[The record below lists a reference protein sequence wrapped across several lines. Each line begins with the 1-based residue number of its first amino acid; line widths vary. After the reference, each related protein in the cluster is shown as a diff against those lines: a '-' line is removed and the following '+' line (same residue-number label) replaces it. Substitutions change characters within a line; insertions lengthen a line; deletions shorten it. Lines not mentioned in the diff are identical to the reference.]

1 MKSYPFNSKNIG
13 TTSSPEWDRAITA
26 EDERQF
32 NKLYFTNGIFANP
45 PNSLMVRPGGGM
57 KIEVSPGGC
66 HIEGAKAYSTE
77 SRYITLSNSDSQLSR
92 IDRVLVRFDLAE
104 AVRSIE
110 IYVREGVPS
119 TTPRPPEIH
128 RESTYYELVLADV
141 LVKSGTNSISSSQIT
156 DQRLNPD
163 LCGMVVPLADQ
174 KDTSELWAQIKDSIE
189 LVNASLDGT
198 TAGQL
203 EGRIGEVETELS
215 KYAPKNA
222 PTFTG
227 QVSVQDT
234 LKVKNIDY
242 TLTDAEYNTLM
253 RMLED

>member
-1 MKSYPFNSKNIG
+1 MKSYPFNSKNVG
-13 TTSSPEWDRAITA
+13 SVSSPEWDRAITA
-26 EDERQF
+26 EDERRF
-32 NKLYFTNGIFANP
+32 NKLYFTNGVFANP
-45 PNSLMVRPGGGM
+45 PNSLLVRPGGGM

-141 LVKSGTNSISSSQIT
+141 LVKSGTTSISSSQIT

-174 KDTSELWAQIKDSIE
+174 KDTSELWAQIKDSIDM
-189 LVNASLDGT
+189 VNASLNDT

-203 EGRIGEVETELS
+203 EGRIGEVQAELS

-222 PTFTG
+222 PTLTG
-227 QVSVQDT
+227 QVSVRDT
-234 LKVKNIDY
+234 LKVKNVDF

-253 RMLED
+253 RMLEE

>member
-32 NKLYFTNGIFANP
+32 NKLYFTNGVFANP
-45 PNSLMVRPGGGM
+45 PNSLLVRPGGGM

-92 IDRVLVRFDLAE
+92 IDRVLLRFDLAD
-104 AVRSIE
+104 AVRSID

-141 LVKSGTNSISSSQIT
+141 LVKSGATSISSSQIT

-189 LVNASLDGT
+189 LVNSSLNDT
-198 TAGQL
+198 TAGKL
-203 EGRIGEVETELS
+203 EERISGVETGLS

-227 QVSVQDT
+227 QVTVKNS
-234 LKVKNIDY
+234 LKVKNVDFTI
-242 TLTDAEYNTLM
+242 TDAEYNTLM
-253 RMLED
+253 QLLED

>member
-32 NKLYFTNGIFANP
+32 NKLYFTNGVFANP
-45 PNSLMVRPGGGM
+45 PNSLLVRPGGGM

-77 SRYITLSNSDSQLSR
+77 SRYITLSNSDSQLNR

-128 RESTYYELVLADV
+128 RENTYYELVLADV
-141 LVKSGTNSISSSQIT
+141 LVKSGTTSISSSQIT

-174 KDTSELWAQIKDSIE
+174 KDTSELWAQIRDSIE
-189 LVNASLDGT
+189 LVNSALNDT

-203 EGRIGEVETELS
+203 EERIGEVEAGLN
-215 KYAPKNA
+215 KYALKNA
-222 PTFTG
+222 PTLTG
-227 QVSVQDT
+227 QVTVKDT
-234 LKVKNIDY
+234 LKVKNVDF

-253 RMLED
+253 RLLED